1 VTATR
6 DLKEELQAALGSA
19 YRVHEEIGGG
29 GMSRIFQA
37 EETALGREVAV
48 KVLPPDL
55 VAGVSLERF
64 RLEILHAA
72 RLHHPNIIPVLTV
85 GTLALEGG
93 EAVPY
98 YIMPFVRGESLRA
111 RLDREGRLP
120 PAAAVRMLRGLVDAL
135 TLAHEHGIVHRDI
148 KPGNV
153 LLASGHALVTDFGIS
168 KALSRPTVEK
178 AWITMP
184 GMVVGTPAYM
194 APEQAAGDPNADHR
208 VDIYATGVVAYEAL
222 TGRLPFESTTPH
234 EVVAAHLTKMPDPV
248 TKANP
253 EVSAAISAIVM
264 RCLAKSPSERFKDAR
279 ELLDALEA
287 IPLSGHQPTG
297 AYPRAGLWPRLKVP
311 LLAALAT
318 LAIAVTILIAR
329 TAGAQGD
336 TIRTLSVLP
345 MNIVGDSTPVLLLA
359 RGFQE
364 ELNHELQQIPGLT
377 LTLAP
382 PDAII
387 AGLSRRQIGD
397 VLGVEHLISSS
408 IRPFGNGYRVEVQ
421 LVRLPGDQLR
431 WSERFDV
438 PDARSDETQE
448 RLARLVRDRLLA
460 TDTTAGLKHIRRSG
474 VQAAELAYMRGK
486 SEMNRRTRAGVTEAI
501 AEFEQ
506 AIRLDSTHTRALTD
520 LSSAYALAV
529 WYGYRSDLP
538 TYAMAARSLATAR
551 QAIRLDP
558 ALADA
563 YVARAYIS
571 NMTYAPLDS
580 IRADYAEAER
590 LRPTSPNVLTW
601 RSSMMMREGRMAEA
615 MALAER
621 TLQVDPLSPPRR
633 ISVAINALGARRYDL
648 ALDQARRAE
657 ALESGLAI
665 ARALQGWSYLL
676 LGQAD
681 RCVALDLAPYHG
693 TRAACLAAVGRRAEA
708 ARIADSLASAF
719 KSHTLDPAYGEALAA
734 QELAIY
740 AAWIRR
746 PDEAS
751 RWLRMAYSLSPIGLD
766 PRILR
771 SGLFDE
777 VLRDPEF
784 AKDVATLPGEAWARV
799 DHDSREA
806 Q

>member
-1 VTATR
+1 M
-6 DLKEELQAALGSA
+6 EELQAALGAA
-19 YRVHEEIGGG
+19 YRVHEEISGG
-29 GMSRIFQA
+29 GMSRIFRA

-85 GTLALEGG
+85 GTLAFYG

-111 RLDREGRLP
+111 RLDRDGRMS

-135 TLAHEHGIVHRDI
+135 ALAHEHGIVHRDV

-168 KALSRPTVEK
+168 KALARPTVDSM
-178 AWITMP
+178 WITMP

-208 VDIYATGVVAYEAL
+208 VDIYSTGVVAYEAL
-222 TGRLPFESTTPH
+222 TGRLPFESATPH
-234 EVVAAHLTKMPDPV
+234 EVVAAHLSKVPDPV
-248 TKANP
+248 ARANP
-253 EVSAAISAIVM
+253 EVPPGVSAIVM
-264 RCLAKSPSERFKDAR
+264 RCLAKSPSDRYQTAR
-279 ELLDALEA
+279 ELLEALEA
-287 IPLSGHQPTG
+287 VPLSGSQPTG
-297 AYPRAGLWPRLKVP
+297 SHPRAGLWPRLRVAV
-311 LLAALAT
+311 LAGLALVAVAAT
-318 LAIAVTILIAR
+318 FLIAR
-329 TAGAQGD
+329 TTGGQGD
-336 TIRTLSVLP
+336 TIRSLSVLP
-345 MNIVGDSTPVLLLA
+345 MDIVGGDSTPVLLLA

-382 PDAII
+382 HDAMI

-438 PDARSDETQE
+438 PDARLAEIQE
-448 RLARLVRDRLLA
+448 RLARLVRDKLLA
-460 TDTTAGLKHIRRSG
+460 TDTTAGLKHIRRSR
-474 VQAAELAYMRGK
+474 VQAAELAYLRGK
-486 SEMNRRTRAGVTEAI
+486 SEMNRRTRAGVTSAI

-529 WYGYRSDLP
+529 FYGYRYDLS
-538 TYAMAARSLATAR
+538 TYAMAARSLATAQ

-558 ALADA
+558 ELADA
-563 YVARAYIS
+563 YVARALIA
-571 NMTYAPLDS
+571 NMAYAPLDS
-580 IRADYAEAER
+580 IRADYSEAQR
-590 LRPTSPNVLTW
+590 LRPSSPNVLTW
-601 RSSMMMREGRMAEA
+601 QSSMMAREGRMAEA

-621 TLQVDPLSPPRR
+621 ALQVDPLSPPRR
-633 ISVAINALGARRYDL
+633 VSVAINALGARRYDL

-657 ALESGLAI
+657 ALESGLGF

-676 LGQAD
+676 LGQPD
-681 RCVALDLAPYHG
+681 RCVALDLASYQG
-693 TRAACLAAVGRRAEA
+693 TRAACLAALGRHAEA
-708 ARIADSLASAF
+708 ARIADSLARAF
-719 KSHTLDPAYGEALAA
+719 KAHTLDPSYGEALAA

-740 AAWIRR
+740 SAWISR
-746 PDEAS
+746 PDEAAQ
-751 RWLRMAYSLSPIGLD
+751 WLRTAFSLSPIGIE
-766 PRILR
+766 PRIMR

-777 VLRDPEF
+777 VLRDSSF
-784 AKDVATLPGEAWARV
+784 AKEAATLRGEAWARV
-799 DHDSREA
+799 DHDSREV

>member
-1 VTATR
+1 MATR
-6 DLKEELQAALGSA
+6 DLGEELQAALGGA

-29 GMSRIFQA
+29 GMSRIFRA
-37 EETALGREVAV
+37 EEVALGREVAV

-85 GTLALEGG
+85 GTLTLEGG

-98 YIMPFVRGESLRA
+98 YIMPFVQGESLRT
-111 RLDREGRLP
+111 RLDHETRMP
-120 PAAAVRMLRGLVDAL
+120 PPAAVRMLRGVVDAL
-135 TLAHEHGIVHRDI
+135 ALAHEHGIVHRDI

-168 KALSRPTVEK
+168 KALARPTVEQM
-178 AWITMP
+178 WLTMP

-208 VDIYATGVVAYEAL
+208 VDIYAVGVVAYETL

-234 EVVAAHLTKMPDPV
+234 EVVAAHLSQIPAPV
-248 TKANP
+248 DSVNP
-253 EVSAAISAIVM
+253 AVPPAVSDIVM
-264 RCLAKSPSERFKDAR
+264 RCLAKSPGERWQTAR
-279 ELLDALEA
+279 ELLEALDA
-287 IPLSGHQPTG
+287 IPLSGTQPTG
-297 AYPRAGLWPRLKVP
+297 SHPRAGAWGRFRLPAAAALV
-311 LLAALAT
+311 LIALAATIALARAASGGRDT
-318 LAIAVTILIAR
+318 VRSLA
-329 TAGAQGD
+329 
-336 TIRTLSVLP
+336 VLP
-345 MNIVGDSTPVLLLA
+345 MNIVGDSAQVLVLA
-359 RGFQE
+359 RGFQD

-377 LTLAP
+377 LALAP

-387 AGLSRRQIGD
+387 AGLSRSQIGD
-397 VLGVEHLISSS
+397 VLAVEHLIASS
-408 IRPFGNGYRVEVQ
+408 IRPFGTGYRVEVQ

-438 PDARSDETQE
+438 PGAPSDQTQE
-448 RLARLVRDRLLA
+448 QLARLVRDRLLA
-460 TDTTAGLKHIRRSG
+460 TDTISGLRHIKRSA
-474 VQAAELAYMRGK
+474 VQGAELAYLRGK
-486 SEMNRRTRAGVTEAI
+486 SEMNRRTRAGLAEAI
-501 AEFEQ
+501 SEFER
-506 AIRLDSTHTRALTD
+506 AIRLDSAHVRALTD
-520 LSSAYALAV
+520 LSSAYALAA
-529 WYGYRSDLP
+529 WYGYRGDLP
-538 TYAMAARSLATAR
+538 AYAMAARSLAAAR
-551 QAIRLDP
+551 RAV
-558 ALADA
+558 ALTPDQADA

-580 IRADYAEAER
+580 VRADYTAAER
-590 LRPTSPNVLTW
+590 LKPSSPNVLTW
-601 RSSMMMREGRMAEA
+601 RASMLMREGRMAEA
-615 MALAER
+615 MAMAER
-621 TLQVDPLSPPRR
+621 TLQADPLSPPRR
-633 ISVAINALGARRYDL
+633 VSVAINALGARRYDL

-681 RCVALDLAPYHG
+681 RCVTLDLGPYQG
-693 TRAACLAAVGRRAEA
+693 TRAACLAALGRQGEA
-708 ARIADSLASAF
+708 ARVADSLARALAA
-719 KSHTLDPAYGEALAA
+719 HALDPAYGEALAA

-740 AAWIRR
+740 SAWVRR
-746 PDEAS
+746 SAEAR
-751 RWLRMAYSLSPIGLD
+751 RWLRTAFELSPIGLD

-784 AKDVATLPGEAWARV
+784 VKDVATLPGEAWARV
-799 DHDSREA
+799 NQESREV